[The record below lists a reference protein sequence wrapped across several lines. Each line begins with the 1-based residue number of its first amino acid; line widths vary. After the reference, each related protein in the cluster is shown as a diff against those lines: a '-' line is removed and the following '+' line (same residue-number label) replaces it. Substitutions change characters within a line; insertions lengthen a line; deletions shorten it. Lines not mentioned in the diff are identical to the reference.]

1 MNFNEYEGM
10 KIGKTLD
17 RLVGIVFPFG
27 RLDFHHSSFVLQPG
41 RGLNVVYGKNG
52 GGKSSVIN
60 GLKNRQETQS
70 LRSFRDYLEI
80 GQRSSAEM
88 GNCTCYINISDSPYI
103 SVAQKAAVE
112 VGSLIENKR
121 RGTKS
126 LNYAYPVAWGGGKSE
141 LAEDFI
147 KKTSHVPRHGHEEII
162 DGLNGFFDEVPLEE
176 IKRICAH
183 GSFQLQNSGASLTEL
198 LVGLTYQYMM
208 KEIRPDSHE
217 FELALADELSRFFE
231 SSGVFVNEV
240 NQKFEEYLISC
251 TLDYPKAVIDDDEI
265 KNLSLKQ
272 KLELN
277 VYRVVKLLEGEL
289 FETLLDY
296 ELFDEEICTPELEQ
310 LHLDDELTFGALRD
324 DAPLLVSLIGNA
336 LALETSNPVIAIKR
350 ERGERAFQASLA
362 LDLRNFVQLDS
373 SLGHED
379 SEFRS
384 ITSLIKALS
393 HEDSGTTIEDKAI
406 FAWRIYSRLFNTILE
421 ESEFDMFEHDDF
433 PYVMLGFRIDLN
445 SDAVEFRSFGDT
457 IDVEAFAR
465 EAVGAIVQQT
475 QFDGL
480 ILSGERFAEI
490 EIDKSLQKEIDLC
503 FGKLS
508 EFLSSLGIGIDS
520 CFVTLSGSVIDWLS
534 GESTSLLFEVGNQ
547 EKQFGQLSAAQQF
560 WVCAGIQILA
570 ATNSATSV
578 VLVADEP
585 DGGLHERAANNVMN
599 VLQSTGLDFIVSSHS
614 VAALRT
620 RDATFHHLE
629 RDVNGDVRLTRM
641 SFGEDVLTLAE
652 KFGTTTYDLLS
663 LKRLMVVV
671 EGSHDAVVVN
681 RLLALSGR
689 PHLSDLVL
697 TAPVRGVMNVT
708 SIADSVL
715 LTEFSELNI
724 LVVVDNGRESDF
736 QKLVDTLRTMSSEGN
751 TISQQKAVV
760 AKARS
765 SSSDVFEE
773 RFLFDL
779 LDRAVHRGLLRR
791 LSIFALPTPDIVDLL
806 PPELFGLEQSWEQ
819 LRSEYRKDRSSMNF
833 KDWLRESRNVSIS
846 EKTIQ
851 SALDQSDALDPV
863 LLRLLQEIELACK

>member
-1 MNFNEYEGM
+1 
-10 KIGKTLD
+10 
-17 RLVGIVFPFG
+17 
-27 RLDFHHSSFVLQPG
+27 
-41 RGLNVVYGKNG
+41 
-52 GGKSSVIN
+52 
-60 GLKNRQETQS
+60 
-70 LRSFRDYLEI
+70 
-80 GQRSSAEM
+80 
-88 GNCTCYINISDSPYI
+88 
-103 SVAQKAAVE
+103 
-112 VGSLIENKR
+112 
-121 RGTKS
+121 
-126 LNYAYPVAWGGGKSE
+126 
-141 LAEDFI
+141 
-147 KKTSHVPRHGHEEII
+147 
-162 DGLNGFFDEVPLEE
+162 
-176 IKRICAH
+176 
-183 GSFQLQNSGASLTEL
+183 
-198 LVGLTYQYMM
+198 
-208 KEIRPDSHE
+208 
-217 FELALADELSRFFE
+217 
-231 SSGVFVNEV
+231 
-240 NQKFEEYLISC
+240 
-251 TLDYPKAVIDDDEI
+251 
-265 KNLSLKQ
+265 
-272 KLELN
+272 
-277 VYRVVKLLEGEL
+277 
-289 FETLLDY
+289 
-296 ELFDEEICTPELEQ
+296 
-310 LHLDDELTFGALRD
+310 
-324 DAPLLVSLIGNA
+324 
-336 LALETSNPVIAIKR
+336 
-350 ERGERAFQASLA
+350 
-362 LDLRNFVQLDS
+362 
-373 SLGHED
+373 
-379 SEFRS
+379 
-384 ITSLIKALS
+384 
-393 HEDSGTTIEDKAI
+393 
-406 FAWRIYSRLFNTILE
+406 
-421 ESEFDMFEHDDF
+421 
-433 PYVMLGFRIDLN
+433 
-445 SDAVEFRSFGDT
+445 
-457 IDVEAFAR
+457 
-465 EAVGAIVQQT
+465 
-475 QFDGL
+475 
-480 ILSGERFAEI
+480 
-490 EIDKSLQKEIDLC
+490 
-503 FGKLS
+503 
-508 EFLSSLGIGIDS
+508 
-520 CFVTLSGSVIDWLS
+520 
-534 GESTSLLFEVGNQ
+534 
-547 EKQFGQLSAAQQF
+547 
-560 WVCAGIQILA
+560 VCAGIQILA